1 MTRYLYVCY
10 ATYLLL
16 KKSTPGQWYGKVLS
30 FCKLHDFLNLDLEGQ
45 KFSRSEL
52 MRILEKLQDE
62 IMLYHGVES

>member
-16 KKSTPGQWYGKVLS
+16 KKPTPGQWYSKVLS
-30 FCKLHDFLNLDLEGQ
+30 FCELHDFLNLDLEGQ
-45 KFSRSEL
+45 KFSRSKL

-62 IMLYHGVES
+62 TMLYLGVKS